1 MKHLKLLFFNL
12 LVCSFIF
19 YLAGCD
25 TDDETPSP
33 GAPIVTFDNENID
46 NGTYTGVVGETMEVI
61 INVQAPAGFNTL
73 IIRKAVDG
81 VEESDFTQR
90 FPRGQNIETTYEHL
104 FTYELQESEIDSEV
118 VFTIEAVDEQ
128 GLTRGE
134 TLTLVTTG
142 RPAVRYTSVL
152 LFAPLDNQT
161 SQTFFSTNT
170 GDTYSMNDV
179 LNSAEN
185 VSTHVDFGY
194 FYGQTRE
201 ATLASPAAYPL
212 PEYGQAN
219 WLFRNETLIGRTNI
233 TPGQYVEITDEDTEA
248 IDQAFEGATF
258 GANPQQVS
266 NLAIGEILAF
276 ETDNDKTG
284 GSKRGLIQVQT
295 IQAGTGTEGSI
306 TIEVL
311 VSQ

>member
-12 LVCSFIF
+12 LFCSFIF

-33 GAPIVTFDNENID
+33 GAPIVTLDNEDID
-46 NGTYTGVVGETMEVI
+46 NGTYTGVAGETMEVM
-61 INVQAPAGFNTL
+61 INVQAPAGFNVL

-81 VEESDFTQR
+81 TEESGFTQR
-90 FPRGQNIETTYEHL
+90 YPRGQNIETTYEHL
-104 FTYELQESEIDSEV
+104 FTYELQESEIDRDV

-152 LFAPLDNQT
+152 LFAPLENQT
-161 SQTFFSTNT
+161 SETFFSSNT
-170 GDTYSMNDV
+170 GETYSMSEV

-185 VSTHVDFGY
+185 LSTHIDFGY

-219 WLFRNETLIGRTNI
+219 WIIKNETVIGQTEI
-233 TPGQYVEITDEDTEA
+233 TPGQYVEITEDNTEA
-248 IDQAFEGATF
+248 INQAFEGATF
-258 GANPQQVS
+258 EANPQQVS
-266 NLAIGEILAF
+266 NLAIGQILAF

-284 GSKRGLIQVQT
+284 GKKRGLIQVQS
-295 IQAGTGTEGSI
+295 IEAGTGTEGSI

>member
-1 MKHLKLLFFNL
+1 MKHLKLLFFNAL
-12 LVCSFIF
+12 ICSFIF
-19 YLAGCD
+19 YIAGCSP
-25 TDDETPSP
+25 DDETPAP
-33 GAPIVTFDNENID
+33 GAPVITFENDNIQ
-46 NGTYTGVVGETMEVI
+46 NGTYTGVAGETMEILV
-61 INVQAPAGFNTL
+61 NVQAPAGFNAL
-73 IIRKAVDG
+73 QIRKAVDG
-81 VEESDFTQR
+81 AEESDFTQR
-90 FPRGQNIETTYEHL
+90 HARGQEINTSYEHL
-104 FTYELQESEIDSEV
+104 FTYQLQTAEIGKEV
-118 VFTIEAVDEQ
+118 VFTFEGIDEQ

-134 TLTLVTTG
+134 TLTLITTG
-142 RPAVRYTSVL
+142 SPAVRYTSVL
-152 LFAPLDNQT
+152 LFAPLENLN

-185 VSTHVDFGY
+185 ISTHIDFGY

-212 PEYGQAN
+212 PDYGQAN
-219 WLFRNETLIGRTNI
+219 WVFRNETLIGRTEI
-233 TPGQYVEITDEDTEA
+233 TPGQYFEITDEDTEA

-266 NLAIGEILAF
+266 NLVIGEILAF

-284 GSKRGLIQVQT
+284 GRKRGLIQVQN

-311 VSQ
+311 VEQ